1 MIVKLLVKVLFLRE
15 DLSDIRDIEEENGEP
30 GGKGLKQNGS
40 IEHHNGT
47 LPSAEHKKNQ

>member
-40 IEHHNGT
+40 IGHNGT
-47 LPSAEHKKNQ
+47 LPSTEHKKTQ